1 MHSKEGNLIE
11 ICKALYDQIIDIFT
25 KSFKFN
31 NLEGLEFYLEFQI
44 KFRER
49 VEKWQWAFRKISIIG
64 FDLI

>member
-49 VEKWQWAFRKISIIG
+49 VEK
-64 FDLI
+64 